1 MSEATAWVF
10 DEEMIEKAPGETD
23 KDMTEDLRV
32 ES

>member
-1 MSEATAWVF
+1 MSEAIFWEF
-10 DEEMIEKAPGETD
+10 DEEMIEKAPGETH